1 MKNNTRKLKIALA
14 VVGFTFAILPSITSA
29 TTIVLKATHDGVLLD
44 GNNTNNESLGI
55 LGSELDTSAAG
66 NIWISI
72 LKFDLSSLAG
82 MNVNSAS
89 FELTS
94 FFNHSSSS
102 FAHEV
107 YSSVN
112 DSWTEDTV
120 TGVNRPLDSSLTFLD
135 SADISGISQTYSWDV
150 LTGVTG
156 TDGLAGTNDF
166 LTLLLRP
173 ELSQAGSG
181 EFGAHFKDRENLS
194 QFPVLLVDAS
204 PVPVPT
210 AVWLFSSGLIGL
222 YGAKA
227 KLKKTITTT

>member
-1 MKNNTRKLKIALA
+1 MKNNIRKLNLVLA
-14 VVGFTFAILPSITSA
+14 VVGFMFAILPLITSA
-29 TTIVLKATHDGVLLD
+29 TTIALNATEDSILLD
-44 GNNTNNESLGI
+44 GNNTNNEFPGI
-55 LGSELDTSAAG
+55 LASELDTSG
-66 NIWISI
+66 DGSIWMSI

-94 FFNHSSSS
+94 LFNHSSSS

-107 YSSVN
+107 YSSVD

-135 SADISGISQTYSWDV
+135 SADINGVSQTYSWDV

-181 EFGAHFKDRENLS
+181 GFGPHFKDREDLS

-222 YGAKA
+222 FGAKA
-227 KLKKTITTT
+227 KLKKNNC